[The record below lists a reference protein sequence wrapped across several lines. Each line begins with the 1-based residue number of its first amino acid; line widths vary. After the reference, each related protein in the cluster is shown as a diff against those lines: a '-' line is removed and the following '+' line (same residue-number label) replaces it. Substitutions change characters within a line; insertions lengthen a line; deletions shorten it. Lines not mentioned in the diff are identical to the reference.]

1 MKKVIRYGVFETNS
15 SSSHAITVM
24 KHDLNSKWRDEK
36 DIPWEEKEIRSPVEK
51 MLFVWGIVTA
61 DECYLL
67 QREMQNIE
75 DIEDE
80 LERDEYVAY
89 IESKKQKIIENR
101 EALIRECKK
110 VQDFD
115 ENKVRDLMIE
125 GENNPYYHPLCLR
138 YFNED
143 CLADC
148 TCYFDLGKLYKE
160 LGLDEDKNSIEEFAQ
175 ALFDESIYFLT
186 EEGFYGGF
194 WGIDKLV
201 Y

>member
-15 SSSHAITVM
+15 SSSHSITVM

-89 IESKKQKIIENR
+89 IESKKQKII
-101 EALIRECKK
+101 L
-110 VQDFD
+110 
-115 ENKVRDLMIE
+115 
-125 GENNPYYHPLCLR
+125 
-138 YFNED
+138 
-143 CLADC
+143 
-148 TCYFDLGKLYKE
+148 
-160 LGLDEDKNSIEEFAQ
+160 
-175 ALFDESIYFLT
+175 LF
-186 EEGFYGGF
+186 
-194 WGIDKLV
+194 
-201 Y
+201 